1 MSSKPSWAEMFA
13 HDIKLVW
20 MNDYLTYKTLEH
32 FAATAADKYEFGT
45 KCRDLYNV
53 YIDQID
59 KALEADEFLPDAAKH
74 MFQQAMYNPG
84 ATPFDI
90 LADELYEEL
99 RSV

>member
-1 MSSKPSWAEMFA
+1 MSSETSWAEMFA

-32 FAATAADKYEFGT
+32 FAATAADKHEFGT

-59 KALEADEFLPDAAKH
+59 KALEADKFLPNAAKH
-74 MFQQAMYNPG
+74 MLHQAMYNPG